1 MTPQEKIAAADPAR
15 ELLKRAKTCRRE
27 KPADGPS
34 LLLQAVQLKI
44 KERYGDGDPWQQM
57 LVQSQQTGDRG
68 IEAGYWGL
76 TVFAETFTSNAL
88 PDEIA
93 WQENLELAE
102 SLLDDLD
109 S

>member
-15 ELLKRAKTCRRE
+15 ELLKRAKSSRRE

-57 LVQSQQTGDRG
+57 LVQSQQTGDPRHRSRLLG
-68 IEAGYWGL
+68 ANG
-76 TVFAETFTSNAL
+76 FRR
-88 PDEIA
+88 
-93 WQENLELAE
+93 NLHQQRAAR
-102 SLLDDLD
+102 
-109 S
+109 